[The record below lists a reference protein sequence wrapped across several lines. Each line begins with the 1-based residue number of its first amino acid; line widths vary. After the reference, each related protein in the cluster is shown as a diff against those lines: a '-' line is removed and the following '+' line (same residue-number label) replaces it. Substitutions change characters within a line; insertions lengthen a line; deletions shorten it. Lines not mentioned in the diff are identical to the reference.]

1 MQGGEGAGSGFC
13 LWRRERGGRTVGE
26 KRLRHIVFNPTTE
39 ERLLLQCGAE
49 CCSVVQS
56 VAVWGS
62 VVQCGAVW
70 CRVVQSGAVCCSVLQ
85 CVAVCCSVLQCVAVC
100 CSVLQCVALFAHAAQ
115 MRVAS

>member
-49 CCSVVQS
+49 CCSV
-56 VAVWGS
+56 G
-62 VVQCGAVW
+62 QCGAVW
-70 CRVVQSGAVCCSVLQ
+70 CSVVQSGAEWCSVLQ
-85 CVAVCCSVLQCVAVC
+85 SVAVCCSVLQC
-100 CSVLQCVALFAHAAQ
+100 LHTLHK
-115 MRVAS
+115 